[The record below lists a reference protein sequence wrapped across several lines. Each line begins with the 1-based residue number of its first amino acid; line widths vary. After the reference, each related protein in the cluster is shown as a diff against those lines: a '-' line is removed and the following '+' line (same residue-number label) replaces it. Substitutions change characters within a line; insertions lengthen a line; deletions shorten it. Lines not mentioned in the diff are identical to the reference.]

1 MLHIHFRDED
11 KEFKQDDHEFIQ
23 NLYAENYD
31 RIQKIKS
38 KLMKHLNGIVEAR
51 HYVQEAKRAKV
62 KVDLS
67 TFAINLDAAAEQE
80 NAECQEEMEEVHPD
94 YLHLDPGSH
103 EEIDDSIQQQN
114 LYRKINLPNIHI
126 LKEKTRKL
134 DAYQRSVIDIGI
146 KYARDIVKE
155 LLLQ

>member
-51 HYVQEAKRAKV
+51 HYV
-62 KVDLS
+62 
-67 TFAINLDAAAEQE
+67 
-80 NAECQEEMEEVHPD
+80 
-94 YLHLDPGSH
+94 
-103 EEIDDSIQQQN
+103 
-114 LYRKINLPNIHI
+114 
-126 LKEKTRKL
+126 
-134 DAYQRSVIDIGI
+134 
-146 KYARDIVKE
+146 
-155 LLLQ
+155 